1 MNAPLILKPKLNCL
15 YTQWFYSLFNESF
28 QFADNNFVFTL
39 HIVYVRSVAKRALDL
54 LTHSC
59 CRHEKIIFVTDTKKD
74 TRSVHTCIAT
84 CVTFLTRWT
93 LLIYNS
99 FLVPTTYKH
108 KCFYSTQP
116 LEKTFW
122 TRFPLFIL

>member
-84 CVTFLTRWT
+84 CVTFLTR
-93 LLIYNS
+93 
-99 FLVPTTYKH
+99 
-108 KCFYSTQP
+108 
-116 LEKTFW
+116 
-122 TRFPLFIL
+122 